1 MWQYLLAVL
10 ASLSADASV
19 IDRETP
25 RAAAAVA
32 VAYASTAVDKSPE
45 PQPEPPKPKPAV
57 CVDCNGRGYIIH
69 GDGHRT
75 VCPACNGKACQN
87 GDCRKG

>member
-1 MWQYLLAVL
+1 MWQYLLALL
-10 ASLSADASV
+10 ASLSADASA

-57 CVDCNGRGYIIH
+57 CVDCSGRGYIIH

-75 VCPACNGKACQN
+75 VCPACNGKPSQSV
-87 GDCRKG
+87 DRRKG

>member
-1 MWQYLLAVL
+1 MWQYLLALL
-10 ASLSADASV
+10 ASLSADASA

-25 RAAAAVA
+25 RATAAVA
-32 VAYASTAVDKSPE
+32 VAYASTAIDKSPE
-45 PQPEPPKPKPAV
+45 PQPEPPRPKPAV
-57 CVDCNGRGYIIH
+57 CVECNGRGYIIH

-75 VCPACNGKACQN
+75 VCPACNGKTCQS